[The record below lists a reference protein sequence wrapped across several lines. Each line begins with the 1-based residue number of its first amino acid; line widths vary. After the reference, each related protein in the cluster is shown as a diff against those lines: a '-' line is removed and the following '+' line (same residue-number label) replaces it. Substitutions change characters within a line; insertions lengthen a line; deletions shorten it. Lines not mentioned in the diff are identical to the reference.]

1 MQKQKLMVCKHNS
14 VKKVRIKYYLVNSGT
29 TFCDINVKKIT
40 CVQGLDAK
48 RGPTGRT
55 FYT

>member
-1 MQKQKLMVCKHNS
+1 MMVCKHNS
-14 VKKVRIKYYLVNSGT
+14 VKKVRMKYYLLNSGT